1 MRTRWLIAALLAA
14 TAVGAGAKDLWD
26 VQDFVVTIGSVDGAP
41 LKVLKDGARRTNCY
55 FWKSSLSCVRE

>member
-14 TAVGAGAKDLWD
+14 TAVGAGAKELWD

-41 LKVLKDGARRTNCY
+41 LRVYKDSPRRTHCY
-55 FWKSSLSCVRE
+55 FWKSSLSCVKE